1 MVYQK
6 YGETF
11 RRIRQQ
17 RGLSTSAFA
26 FLGISK
32 TTISNFENGKQ
43 MMAFDKVEAALRE
56 MHVTLSDYQL
66 SINNGII
73 DHYIDAFARIEAA
86 YFAQDERQLSFI
98 YQDYKESLSQW
109 DKMIAL
115 SAKACYRGLTDGEK
129 ADLMHYF
136 DSLEDWN
143 LFDLSVYCNCII
155 QLDNDYTYEL
165 MEHFWAHRHLYMSS
179 SSYRRTLTRAICR
192 VMINFIEVGDKARA
206 SMILRRLKEVL
217 FPTDMIL
224 RIFIKFFEGYYEYSF
239 ADKSE
244 GKKQMRRLIRI
255 CETLESYE
263 LENIFELYY
272 RRAVADLKK
281 A

>member
-17 RGLSTSAFA
+17 RGLSTSAFKY
-26 FLGISK
+26 LGISK

-73 DHYIDAFARIEAA
+73 DHYIDAFSRIESA

-98 YQDYKESLSQW
+98 YQDYKDSINEW
-109 DKMIAL
+109 DHKIAL
-115 SAKACYRGLTDGEK
+115 SAKACYRSLSDAEK
-129 ADLMHYF
+129 AELMHYF
-136 DSLEDWN
+136 DHLEEWN
-143 LFDLSVYCNCII
+143 LFDLSVYANCIT
-155 QLDNDYTYEL
+155 QLDNDYTFKL
-165 MEHFWAHRHLYMSS
+165 MEHFWNSRHSYMAS
-179 SSYRRTLTRAICR
+179 SSYRRILTRAVCR
-192 VMINFIEVGDKARA
+192 VLINFVEADEKEMAEV
-206 SMILRRLKEVL
+206 ILKRLKDAL
-217 FPTDMIL
+217 FPTDLVL
-224 RIFIKFFEGYYEYSF
+224 RVFIKFFEGYYEYAF
-239 ADKSE
+239 VNKSE
-244 GKKQMRRLIRI
+244 GKKEMRKLIRI

-263 LENIFELYY
+263 LENIFEHYY
-272 RRAVADLKK
+272 KRAVTKDKK